1 VSSADGFLMYSMS
14 KKNLLIFISVSVLA
28 IHKLV
33 FLITFKIN
41 YPYAADTADVF
52 NPIFYLITENKFAL
66 FENKLSHLLIFP
78 KIISYPNLALN
89 SFDVGNLFYLQ
100 WIVISLTVF
109 VLYLILKQTDKN
121 LVWTLIPIS
130 AFLYS
135 PLTTS
140 GYWSAAIL
148 GWLFSMLGIVLV
160 VYFLNRIPIR
170 LSTFSLGAFFA
181 IFSTFSIMIG
191 VISWITGLIM
201 LTPKLLE
208 KQFAKKKWFFLW
220 IPITISVGFS
230 YLYLIS
236 DSPQPVFYESFFT
249 YTSFSFITNFLAS
262 SFRLK
267 FDFLMVFVGTISL
280 I

>member
-1 VSSADGFLMYSMS
+1 MSSADGFLMYSMS

-140 GYWSAAIL
+140 GYWSATML
-148 GWLFSMLGIVLV
+148 SWLFPMLGIVLV
-160 VYFLNRIPIR
+160 VYFL
-170 LSTFSLGAFFA
+170 
-181 IFSTFSIMIG
+181 
-191 VISWITGLIM
+191 
-201 LTPKLLE
+201 K
-208 KQFAKKKWFFLW
+208 
-220 IPITISVGFS
+220 
-230 YLYLIS
+230 
-236 DSPQPVFYESFFT
+236 
-249 YTSFSFITNFLAS
+249 
-262 SFRLK
+262 
-267 FDFLMVFVGTISL
+267 
-280 I
+280 